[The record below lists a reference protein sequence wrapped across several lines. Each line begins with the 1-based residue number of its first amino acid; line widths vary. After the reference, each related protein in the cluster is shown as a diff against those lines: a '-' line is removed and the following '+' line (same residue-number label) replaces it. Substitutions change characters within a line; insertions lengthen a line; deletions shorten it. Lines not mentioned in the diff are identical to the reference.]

1 MNQPGLLGNEFIYEE
16 APYPSCHASTIVQ
29 VGSRLLAAWFGGTHE
44 KNPDVG
50 IWVAASKAGKWA
62 TPECVATGADPETG
76 APLPCWN
83 PVLFQPKDGPL
94 MLFYKV
100 GPNCADWWGMMTT
113 SEDGG
118 KTWKPPSQLPQGV
131 WGPIKN
137 KPVELE
143 SGMMVCPSST
153 EYSGWRVHFEL
164 TLDFGS
170 TWMAGSP
177 INDGAVFAAI
187 QPTILRL
194 PQNRLLALCRT
205 KQGCLAETLSADEGL
220 GWSELKR
227 SSLPNP
233 DSGVDAVT
241 LADGRHL
248 LVYNPTDRKP
258 GSLGR
263 GLLGVALSEDG
274 SKWRAALTLEK
285 EPGEEFS
292 YPAVIQTSDGLVH
305 TTYTWKR
312 RRIKHA
318 VLDPARLEP
327 RDFGAGYWPD

>member
-1 MNQPGLLGNEFIYEE
+1 
-16 APYPSCHASTIVQ
+16 
-29 VGSRLLAAWFGGTHE
+29 
-44 KNPDVG
+44 
-50 IWVAASKAGKWA
+50 
-62 TPECVATGADPETG
+62 
-76 APLPCWN
+76 
-83 PVLFQPKDGPL
+83 
-94 MLFYKV
+94 
-100 GPNCADWWGMMTT
+100 
-113 SEDGG
+113 
-118 KTWKPPSQLPQGV
+118 
-131 WGPIKN
+131 
-137 KPVELE
+137 
-143 SGMMVCPSST
+143 MVCPSST

-177 INDGAVFAAI
+177 INDGADFAAI

-194 PQNRLLALCRT
+194 PKNRLLALCRT
-205 KQGCLAETLSADEGL
+205 KQGCLAQTSSDDEGF

-227 SSLPNP
+227 SPLPNP

-258 GSLGR
+258 GSPGR
-263 GLLGVALSEDG
+263 GLLGIALSEDG
-274 SKWRAALTLEK
+274 FKWRAALTLEN

-312 RRIKHA
+312 QRIKHA
-318 VLDPARLEP
+318 VIDPEKLEP
-327 RDFGAGYWPD
+327 RDFGAGHWPD